1 MVVRWS
7 DDNMTESYKTETVDD
22 IPVFVIEDNYMSID
36 LISDKIDRS
45 ICKTIPLDD
54 NRKLYTIISWL
65 NTKEMIEWIY
75 SPKYNKEDLYLYVR
89 TKVASDK
96 DIRDWWRY
104 YNFKMN
110 IHFYYKE

>member
-1 MVVRWS
+1 
-7 DDNMTESYKTETVDD
+7 
-22 IPVFVIEDNYMSID
+22 MSID
-36 LISDKIDRS
+36 LISDNIDRS
-45 ICKTIPLDD
+45 IGKTIHLED

-75 SPKYNKEDLYLYVR
+75 SPKYNNEDLYLYVR

>member
-7 DDNMTESYKTETVDD
+7 DDNMTESYKTETFDD
-22 IPVFVIEDNYMSID
+22 IPIFVIEDNYMSID

-45 ICKTIPLDD
+45 IGKTIPLED

-75 SPKYNKEDLYLYVR
+75 SPKYTKEDLYLYVR
-89 TKVASDK
+89 TKVASNK
-96 DIRDWWRY
+96 EIRDWWDY

-110 IHFYYKE
+110 IHLYYKE